1 MEKKIL
7 IIDDAVFIRT
17 VTSNLLK
24 KAGYTNILE
33 AGTAREAKKLFEE
46 NNPDLIVLDVTL
58 PDCKDLA
65 LCQEFFLRKKDAKV
79 IIYSAVTQQLVIDQA
94 LKMGVMAYI
103 NKPMEDKDFL
113 KLVDEALK

>member
-17 VTSNLLK
+17 VTSNVLK
-24 KAGYTNILE
+24 KAGYTNIFK
-33 AGTAREAKKLFEE
+33 AGTAKEAKKIFEE
-46 NNPDLIVLDVTL
+46 QNPDLIILDVTL

-65 LCQEFFLRKKDAKV
+65 LCQEFFIRKKDAKV

-94 LKMGVMAYI
+94 LKMGVLAYL
-103 NKPMEDKDFL
+103 NKPMEDKEFI
-113 KLVDEALK
+113 KLVDNTLK